1 MALTMEQKAKV
12 VVLRGLGRSYQT
24 IAEEVGVAKD
34 SVMKVC
40 EQEDNSVREYRRE
53 LVEEVSGKYKLLF
66 RDRLESLGEFAGRL
80 RKELEGRKL
89 EEVSTPVIA
98 KLYLETLKAIQEQV
112 PLSAPKEYRSTLAVE
127 NYEENNEFGDYGGV
141 PRLYRNS
148 TEFVRVAKKLLEA
161 RFGKPKQMEE

>member
-40 EQEDNSVREYRRE
+40 EEEDNSVREYRRE

-80 RKELEGRKL
+80 KKELEERNL
-89 EEVSTPVIA
+89 SEVSTPVIA
-98 KLYLETLKAIQEQV
+98 RLYLETLKAIQEQV
-112 PLSAPKEYRSTLAVE
+112 PLSARNNYQDGLTVEDYRGNA
-127 NYEENNEFGDYGGV
+127 EFMDFGGV
-141 PRLYRNS
+141 PKLYRNS
-148 TEFVRVAKKLLEA
+148 TEFVRVAKALLEA
-161 RFGKPKQMEE
+161 RFGKPRQMEE